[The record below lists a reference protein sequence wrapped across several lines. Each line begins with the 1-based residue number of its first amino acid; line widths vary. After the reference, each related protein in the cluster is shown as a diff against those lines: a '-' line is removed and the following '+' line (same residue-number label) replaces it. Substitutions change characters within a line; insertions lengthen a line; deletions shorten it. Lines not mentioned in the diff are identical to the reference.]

1 LYDAYAY
8 ASAFSQQCALMM
20 GSDEHSI
27 GRFVSTPNV
36 ARDML
41 HIVEKLGDEK
51 LKYWGFSYGTYL
63 GLTFASLWPEKI
75 ERMVL
80 DGLNYLHFQPEELC

>member
-1 LYDAYAY
+1 
-8 ASAFSQQCALMM
+8 MV

-41 HIVEKLGDEK
+41 HIVEKLGEKK
-51 LKYWGFSYGTYL
+51 LKYWGFSYE
-63 GLTFASLWPEKI
+63 TFASLWPEKI
-75 ERMVL
+75 DRMVL
-80 DGLNYLHFQPEELC
+80 GGLIFTLST

>member
-1 LYDAYAY
+1 
-8 ASAFSQQCALMM
+8 MM

>member
-1 LYDAYAY
+1 
-8 ASAFSQQCALMM
+8 MV

-41 HIVEKLGDEK
+41 YIVEKLGEKK
-51 LKYWGFSYGTYL
+51 LKYWGLAMGPF
-63 GLTFASLWPEKI
+63 
-75 ERMVL
+75 
-80 DGLNYLHFQPEELC
+80 

>member
-1 LYDAYAY
+1 MVE
-8 ASAFSQQCALMM
+8 F
-20 GSDEHSI
+20 DENSM

-41 HIVEKLGDEK
+41 HMFEKLKEEK
-51 LKYWGFSYGTYL
+51 LKYWGFSYGTFL

-75 ERMVL
+75 WSMVL
-80 DGLNYLHFQPEELC
+80 DGFKTFAF